1 MTDLNHVAVIG
12 RVTRDLDGKAFAY
25 LPNGTARAN
34 VGIAVNRS
42 RKGADGQWAD
52 ETSFFDVTIW
62 GKTAENLKQYLV
74 KGQQIAVDGFL
85 KQDRWERDG
94 QKFSRVAIVA
104 NSVQLCGGRGNGGG
118 QSHQGKPT
126 FKPIPQAAQQGYL
139 PDYGSMG
146 PDGVD
151 DDGFPEDIPF

>member
-12 RVTRDLDGKAFAY
+12 RITRDLDEKAFAY

-85 KQDRWERDG
+85 KQDRWEKDG

-126 FKPIPQAAQQGYL
+126 FTP
-139 PDYGSMG
+139 YGSMG